1 MWASKGEK
9 HHSPKYLKVP
19 KFVWTKT
26 GNNAQARWTN
36 LQSLLSTL
44 DPSSRTPTWKQCGPW
59 HFHGQIIE
67 GTSAE
72 CGLRLHPGRGARR
85 QGKKR
90 GPTNV
95 FFATKD
101 WIYSANLGFYMMSL
115 NCMQVNPGKCG
126 VLQFHQPK
134 KLSSTSSWRQ
144 VWAENSWECW
154 GKYLHL
160 CP

>member
-1 MWASKGEK
+1 MWAMAFPWPNYRSKVE
-9 HHSPKYLKVP
+9 SQEPDSNY
-19 KFVWTKT
+19 
-26 GNNAQARWTN
+26 
-36 LQSLLSTL
+36 
-44 DPSSRTPTWKQCGPW
+44 
-59 HFHGQIIE
+59 

-115 NCMQVNPGKCG
+115 NFMQVKPGKCG
-126 VLQFHQPK
+126 VLQVPPTKEIEFSI
-134 KLSSTSSWRQ
+134 KLTTSL
-144 VWAENSWECW
+144 
-154 GKYLHL
+154 G
-160 CP
+160 